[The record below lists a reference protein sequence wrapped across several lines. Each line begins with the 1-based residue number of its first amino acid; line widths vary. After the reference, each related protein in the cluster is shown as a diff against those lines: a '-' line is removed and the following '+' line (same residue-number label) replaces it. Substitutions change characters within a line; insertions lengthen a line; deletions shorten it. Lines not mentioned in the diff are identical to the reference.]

1 MNTMIIIIIILLL
14 LLGGQQR
21 RVSLASALVHHPP
34 LLILDEPT
42 VGVDPVLRKA
52 IWEHLDALCRE
63 DGLTVIITTHYI
75 EEARTAETV
84 GLMRFGRLL
93 VQSNPE
99 ELLTHHGLPTLEAV
113 FLKLCQLDSAQVPE
127 TVKADSHRYES
138 NNNINNNID
147 VIEFKKEPLPTVD
160 VTVTNPNG
168 DHILLNAGNVVAIKT
183 EKEIDK
189 KSDDN
194 DDGELKNENTG
205 DNNNN
210 KMVLVN
216 VENNKNGFPRKP
228 LETSKTNSNIII
240 KGITR

>member
-1 MNTMIIIIIILLL
+1 M
-14 LLGGQQR
+14 
-21 RVSLASALVHHPP
+21 
-34 LLILDEPT
+34 DEPT

-127 TVKADSHRYES
+127 MVKADSNRYGSDS
-138 NNNINNNID
+138 NLAA
-147 VIEFKKEPLPTVD
+147 IEMKKEVPPVVG
-160 VTVTNPNG
+160 VTVTNP
-168 DHILLNAGNVVAIKT
+168 
-183 EKEIDK
+183 E
-189 KSDDN
+189 
-194 DDGELKNENTG
+194 G
-205 DNNNN
+205 DNQTLEVKSGIPLSENDKNDKDGFRKRDANNN
-210 KMVLVN
+210 A
-216 VENNKNGFPRKP
+216 
-228 LETSKTNSNIII
+228 
-240 KGITR
+240 KGQ

>member
-1 MNTMIIIIIILLL
+1 MSCFVHQSVC
-14 LLGGQQR
+14 LGGQQR

-127 TVKADSHRYES
+127 AVKSDSMRYNES
-138 NNNINNNID
+138 DFNLNQIEYKKD
-147 VIEFKKEPLPTVD
+147 VPSVN
-160 VTVTNPNG
+160 VTVTNPDG
-168 DHILLNAGNVVAIKT
+168 SKQAMDDSDKT
-183 EKEIDK
+183 SESNMDMDMSDK
-189 KSDDN
+189 V
-194 DDGELKNENTG
+194 
-205 DNNNN
+205 NNNVQAV
-210 KMVLVN
+210 KAAAAKSKFLLSKEAKPSRTQN
-216 VENNKNGFPRKP
+216 VM
-228 LETSKTNSNIII
+228 
-240 KGITR
+240 

>member
-1 MNTMIIIIIILLL
+1 MYLFLLPL
-14 LLGGQQR
+14 LTEVSLFSSGGQQR

-99 ELLTHHGLPTLEAV
+99 DLLAHHGLPTLEAV

-127 TVKADSHRYES
+127 AVKTDAHRFEH
-138 NNNINNNID
+138 NNNNAPA
-147 VIEFKKEPLPTVD
+147 IEMKKEAIPAVD
-160 VTVTNPNG
+160 VTVTNPEG
-168 DHILLNAGNVVAIKT
+168 DKQSL
-183 EKEIDK
+183 EDD
-189 KSDDN
+189 KSDDSSEKEN
-194 DDGELKNENTG
+194 EPAGNNYENGKNGNVLKQR

-210 KMVLVN
+210 AN
-216 VENNKNGFPRKP
+216 A
-228 LETSKTNSNIII
+228 
-240 KGITR
+240 KG

>member
-1 MNTMIIIIIILLL
+1 M
-14 LLGGQQR
+14 
-21 RVSLASALVHHPP
+21 SLASALVHHPP

-99 ELLTHHGLPTLEAV
+99 ELLTLHGLPTLEAV

-127 TVKADSHRYES
+127 SVKSDAVRYNE
-138 NNNINNNID
+138 NNNNLAQ
-147 VIEFKKEPLPTVD
+147 IEMKKEVPGNTVATID
-160 VTVTNPNG
+160 VTVTNPEG
-168 DHILLNAGNVVAIKT
+168 HNVVARN
-183 EKEIDK
+183 EDK
-189 KSDDN
+189 ANNN
-194 DDGELKNENTG
+194 DDKSKGRLG
-205 DNNNN
+205 IC
-210 KMVLVN
+210 VL
-216 VENNKNGFPRKP
+216 FR
-228 LETSKTNSNIII
+228 
-240 KGITR
+240 